1 MPELIEAV
9 QQAVAAGEAPAAD
22 VRLALAQST
31 DTDLL
36 AAAGRALAGL
46 RDPGGELR
54 PVRLLLLADC
64 PAGPFPDLLRAVLVA
79 AGARPEPAEPTER
92 AESAES
98 PAGRFD
104 AGFDAGLA
112 EAGAELVV
120 GLVDERYFLP
130 DRFDLTDPAPLGPH
144 LADRLDRL
152 AGLAEA
158 ALAGGT
164 GTLVLHT
171 VPLPRRLRD
180 TVVGLR
186 ARGGLTRHWQRLNA
200 GLLDLAEADG
210 RIEVIDLAGLLA
222 TAPTAARSGATGWT
236 DAALLLLAQE
246 VRRVAQTRLGLSRR
260 LLALGPEAS
269 HWPVELGRCV
279 KRLAEQGIHLVPTD
293 HHTPDPVERVLS
305 ERPEVLINAAAFSR
319 RVVNWAPKAGNLRRS
334 AESLGL
340 GADALVFL
348 TESDFERGHVA
359 AELPEVAVVDSGGDP
374 ARLVD
379 ELLGHGW
386 FDLL

>member
-9 QQAVAAGEAPAAD
+9 QQAVAAGRVPAAD

-31 DTDLL
+31 DPELL
-36 AAAGRALAGL
+36 AAAGRALREL

-54 PVRLLLLADC
+54 PVRLLVLAGC
-64 PAGPFPDLLRAVLVA
+64 PAGPFPALLRAVLVA
-79 AGARPEPAEPTER
+79 AGARPEPAQ
-92 AESAES
+92 
-98 PAGRFD
+98 PAAR
-104 AGFDAGLA
+104 GFDTALA
-112 EAGAELVV
+112 DAGAELVV
-120 GLVDERYFLP
+120 GLLDERFFLP
-130 DRFDLTDPAPLGPH
+130 DRFDLTDPGPLGPH
-144 LADRLDRL
+144 LDDRLDRL
-152 AGLAEA
+152 TGLAEA
-158 ALAGGT
+158 ALARGT

-171 VPLPRRLRD
+171 VPLPRRVRD
-180 TVVGLR
+180 TVLGLR
-186 ARGGLTRHWQRLNA
+186 ARGRLTRHWHRLNA

-222 TAPTAARSGATGWT
+222 TAPAAARAGATGWT

-260 LLALGPEAS
+260 LLALGPDAP
-269 HWPVELGRCV
+269 HWQPELGHCV
-279 KRLAEQGIHLVPTD
+279 RRLADQGIRLVPTD

-319 RVVNWAPKAGNLRRS
+319 RVVNWSPKAGNLRRT

-340 GADALVFL
+340 GADAVVFL

-374 ARLVD
+374 NRLVD
-379 ELLGHGW
+379 ALLGHGW
-386 FDLL
+386 FDVR